1 MEGEANGESGES
13 GNCIGHGADIQ
24 RRKHQETK
32 SEIEVANKRGQV
44 AALISAS
51 VDTKLEMGETEG
63 MKENMLSEIQHEGT
77 KSGTQSATE
86 MVRAEICSLLSRI
99 SKKVTELKAEQKL
112 RISDYSSDEVHIHM
126 DNMYSEV
133 TNLLQMMEKVQNSE
147 IPGKEQ
153 VSENIGVERIQIRT
167 EDKGGSATK
176 KQGLTYYEYGLN
188 AIFNGLDQLCTRL
201 DQMGH
206 LSYNSQLFSEL
217 FKESVNM
224 TKIRL
229 RARIKLD
236 EVDETTPIISDDTL
250 EAANGKCEVSPKIS
264 TSTEIKLEIEETKE
278 MGVKAKE
285 KLRKAMMH
293 NKQDEEFF
301 DEYRRGWVSNWSRLY
316 GTFTETTSLSPMHFT
331 HSTPG
336 NTPSAAFVAS
346 TLQIYSIQVKEIEDV
361 PGLKWPM
368 EVYGV
373 IAARDDVD
381 HNRNIL
387 FSRRRNN
394 CQILNQEDP
403 FLHLTGPSRAIV
415 CEEPVHVEIKLKV
428 KAGTESEDIALMT
441 RVWYYSGKVSCTLYT
456 PVVGGLCTMVLSSE
470 ELHESVQATIVGIRL
485 RVPEETP
492 SLFKNGGRVVCFSL
506 PRKGRPRKGRL
517 PNSTHPLFRQV
528 VLQDG
533 AMTSCSKG
541 YLNLSRHVV
550 SVKLCGTLEVV
561 IHANS
566 QSGAIKGEV
575 SIKAQ
580 KCNITQDVCHLG
592 DSELEITVAWS
603 RLVQDKLWISMEGSE
618 EV

>member
-32 SEIEVANKRGQV
+32 SEIEVAKKRGQV

-63 MKENMLSEIQHEGT
+63 MKENMLSEILHEGT
-77 KSGTQSATE
+77 KSETQSATE

-99 SKKVTELKAEQKL
+99 SKNVTELKAEQKL
-112 RISDYSSDEVHIHM
+112 RIIDYSSDEVHIHM

-153 VSENIGVERIQIRT
+153 VSENIGVEGIQIRT

-176 KQGLTYYEYGLN
+176 TQGLTYYEYGLN

-236 EVDETTPIISDDTL
+236 EVDETPPIISNDTL
-250 EAANGKCEVSPKIS
+250 EAANGKSEVSPKIS

-293 NKQDEEFF
+293 NKQAEEFF
-301 DEYRRGWVSNWSRLY
+301 DEYRRGWVSNWSRFY
-316 GTFTETTSLSPMHFT
+316 GTFTETS
-331 HSTPG
+331 
-336 NTPSAAFVAS
+336 
-346 TLQIYSIQVKEIEDV
+346 
-361 PGLKWPM
+361 LKWPL

-373 IAARDDVD
+373 IAARDAVD

-387 FSRRRNN
+387 FSCRRNN

-415 CEEPVHVEIKLKV
+415 CEEPVRVEIKLKV
-428 KAGTESEDIALMT
+428 KGGTESEDIALMT

-456 PVVGGLCTMVLSSE
+456 PLVGGLCTMVLSSE

-533 AMTSCSKG
+533 TMTSCSKG

-580 KCNITQDVCHLG
+580 NCNITQDVCHLG

>member
-13 GNCIGHGADIQ
+13 GNCTGHGADIQ
-24 RRKHQETK
+24 RRKHKETK
-32 SEIEVANKRGQV
+32 SEIEVAKKRGQV

-51 VDTKLEMGETEG
+51 VDTKLKMGETEG

-77 KSGTQSATE
+77 KSETQSATE

-112 RISDYSSDEVHIHM
+112 RISNYSSDEVHIHM

-153 VSENIGVERIQIRT
+153 VLENIGVEGIQIRT

-176 KQGLTYYEYGLN
+176 TQGLTYYEYGLN
-188 AIFNGLDQLCTRL
+188 AIFNRLDQLCTRL

-236 EVDETTPIISDDTL
+236 EVDETPPIISDDTL
-250 EAANGKCEVSPKIS
+250 EAANVKCEVLPKIS

-293 NKQDEEFF
+293 NKQAEEFF

-316 GTFTETTSLSPMHFT
+316 GTFTETSLKLP
-331 HSTPG
+331 
-336 NTPSAAFVAS
+336 
-346 TLQIYSIQVKEIEDV
+346 L
-361 PGLKWPM
+361 

-373 IAARDDVD
+373 IAARDAVD

-394 CQILNQEDP
+394 CQILNPEDP

-428 KAGTESEDIALMT
+428 KGGTESEDIALMT
-441 RVWYYSGKVSCTLYT
+441 RVWYYSGNVSCTLYT
-456 PVVGGLCTMVLSSE
+456 PLVGGLCTMVLSSE

-566 QSGAIKGEV
+566 QSGAVKGEV

-580 KCNITQDVCHLG
+580 NCNITQDVCHLG

>member
-51 VDTKLEMGETEG
+51 VDTKLEMGETEV
-63 MKENMLSEIQHEGT
+63 MKENMLSEILRWKHEGT
-77 KSGTQSATE
+77 KSETQSATE
-86 MVRAEICSLLSRI
+86 MVRAEIYSLLSRI
-99 SKKVTELKAEQKL
+99 SKNVTELKAEQKL
-112 RISDYSSDEVHIHM
+112 RISDYSSDEVQIHM
-126 DNMYSEV
+126 DNMCSEV
-133 TNLLQMMEKVQNSE
+133 TKLLQMMEKVQNTE
-147 IPGKEQ
+147 IPGKEP
-153 VSENIGVERIQIRT
+153 EKIGVEGIQIRT
-167 EDKGGSATK
+167 EDKSGSATK
-176 KQGLTYYEYGLN
+176 TQGPTYYEYGLN
-188 AIFNGLDQLCTRL
+188 AIFNGLDQLCSQL
-201 DQMGH
+201 D
-206 LSYNSQLFSEL
+206 LSYKSQSFSEL
-217 FKESVNM
+217 FKESLVNM

-229 RARIKLD
+229 RAGIKLD
-236 EVDETTPIISDDTL
+236 EVDETPPIISNDTL
-250 EAANGKCEVSPKIS
+250 EAANGKCKVSPKIS
-264 TSTEIKLEIEETKE
+264 TSTEIKLEIEETE
-278 MGVKAKE
+278 MRVKAKE
-285 KLRKAMMH
+285 KLRKAVMH
-293 NKQDEEFF
+293 NKQAEEFF

-346 TLQIYSIQVKEIEDV
+346 TLQIYSIEVKDIEDV
-361 PGLKWPM
+361 PGLKLPL

-373 IAARDDVD
+373 IAARDAVD

-394 CQILNQEDP
+394 CQILNPEDP

-428 KAGTESEDIALMT
+428 KGGTESEDIALMT
-441 RVWYYSGKVSCTLYT
+441 RVWYYSCNASCTLYT
-456 PVVGGLCTMVLSSE
+456 PLVGGLCRMVLSSE

-506 PRKGRPRKGRL
+506 PRKGRL

-561 IHANS
+561 IYANS

-580 KCNITQDVCHLG
+580 NCNITQDVCHLG

-603 RLVQDKLWISMEGSE
+603 RLVQDKQWISMEGSE

>member
-32 SEIEVANKRGQV
+32 SEIEVAKKRGQV

-63 MKENMLSEIQHEGT
+63 MKENMLSEILHEGT
-77 KSGTQSATE
+77 KSETQSATE

-99 SKKVTELKAEQKL
+99 SKNVTELKAEQKL
-112 RISDYSSDEVHIHM
+112 RIIDYSSDEVHIHM

-153 VSENIGVERIQIRT
+153 VSENIGVEGIQIRT

-176 KQGLTYYEYGLN
+176 TQGLTYYEYGLN
-188 AIFNGLDQLCTRL
+188 AIFNGL
-201 DQMGH
+201 
-206 LSYNSQLFSEL
+206 
-217 FKESVNM
+217 
-224 TKIRL
+224 

-236 EVDETTPIISDDTL
+236 EVDETPPIISNDTL
-250 EAANGKCEVSPKIS
+250 EAANGKSEVSPKIS

-293 NKQDEEFF
+293 NKQAEEFF
-301 DEYRRGWVSNWSRLY
+301 DEYRRGWVSNWSRFY

-361 PGLKWPM
+361 PGLKWPL

-373 IAARDDVD
+373 IAARDAVD

-387 FSRRRNN
+387 FSCRRNN

-415 CEEPVHVEIKLKV
+415 CEEPVRVEIKLKV
-428 KAGTESEDIALMT
+428 KGGTESEDIALMT

-456 PVVGGLCTMVLSSE
+456 PLVGGLCTMVLSSE

-533 AMTSCSKG
+533 TMTSCSKG

-580 KCNITQDVCHLG
+580 NCNITQDVCHLG

>member
-51 VDTKLEMGETEG
+51 ADTKLEMGETEA
-63 MKENMLSEIQHEGT
+63 MKENMLSEILRWKHEGT
-77 KSGTQSATE
+77 KSETQSATE
-86 MVRAEICSLLSRI
+86 MVRAEIYSLLSRI
-99 SKKVTELKAEQKL
+99 SKSVTELKAEPKL
-112 RISDYSSDEVHIHM
+112 RISDYSSDEVQIHM
-126 DNMYSEV
+126 DNMCSEV
-133 TNLLQMMEKVQNSE
+133 TKLLQMMEKVQNTE
-147 IPGKEQ
+147 IPGKEP
-153 VSENIGVERIQIRT
+153 VSEKIGVEGIQIRT
-167 EDKGGSATK
+167 EDKSGSATK
-176 KQGLTYYEYGLN
+176 TQGPTYYEYGLN
-188 AIFNGLDQLCTRL
+188 AIFNGLDQLCSQL
-201 DQMGH
+201 D
-206 LSYNSQLFSEL
+206 LSYKSQSFSKLFN
-217 FKESVNM
+217 ESLVNM

-229 RARIKLD
+229 RTRIKSD
-236 EVDETTPIISDDTL
+236 EVDETRQIISMETL
-250 EAANGKCEVSPKIS
+250 EAAKWKCEVSPKIS
-264 TSTEIKLEIEETKE
+264 TFTEIKLEIEETKE
-278 MGVKAKE
+278 MGAKAKE
-285 KLRKAMMH
+285 KLRKAVMH
-293 NKQDEEFF
+293 NRQAEEFF

-316 GTFTETTSLSPMHFT
+316 GTFTEMTSLSPMHFT

-346 TLQIYSIQVKEIEDV
+346 TLQIYSIEVKDIEDV
-361 PGLKWPM
+361 PGLKLPL

-373 IAARDDVD
+373 IAARDAVD

-394 CQILNQEDP
+394 CQILNPEDP
-403 FLHLTGPSRAIV
+403 FLHLTGPSCAIV

-428 KAGTESEDIALMT
+428 KGGTESEDIALMT
-441 RVWYYSGKVSCTLYT
+441 RVWYYSGNVSCTLYT
-456 PVVGGLCTMVLSSE
+456 PLVGGLCTMVLISE

-485 RVPEETP
+485 CVPEETP

-506 PRKGRPRKGRL
+506 PRKSRPRKGRL

-561 IHANS
+561 IYANS

-580 KCNITQDVCHLG
+580 NCNITQDVCHLG
-592 DSELEITVAWS
+592 DSELEIIVAWS